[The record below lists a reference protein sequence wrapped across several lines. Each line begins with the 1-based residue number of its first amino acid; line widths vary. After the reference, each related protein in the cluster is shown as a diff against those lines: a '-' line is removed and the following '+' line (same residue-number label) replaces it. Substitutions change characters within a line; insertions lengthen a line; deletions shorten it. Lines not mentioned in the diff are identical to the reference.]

1 MSALTRRT
9 AAAPCPAI
17 VALLVPDSVSPVF
30 EVGGNR
36 VNEIVDAKWVVD
48 ANDLDSIK
56 SECTLFREAHR
67 LFSTVERGYSFS
79 GHKIHFL
86 DLTDYMDRASLVLSK
101 PCSSAALAREVRVAL
116 LPFPN
121 APDSVYKAMTFDI
134 ENGDYPQLT
143 KVYMDRASAG
153 LWGEFMTCCKNL
165 RAPQVTH
172 FYFEEFRD
180 ECIPMLQAAKHIEVL
195 SILDSNSNPR
205 LKSIEKKLKVF
216 KLITYSKHL
225 DNLVNVIDF
234 DSIEVLDIRDLWNVE
249 LHSEVLLLADTS
261 CSLKINE
268 TSYNELLELGW
279 KCDNVV
285 DVYGA
290 DGIMPGKLNVCRD
303 NFMDI
308 FYHTTYIPLPCQAT
322 TAKYSPNLQLI
333 NPDTI
338 GSPLSIATDCL
349 EDLKY
354 VHVTV
359 PIFEGESVHAVSKL
373 RITMQQEE

>member
-1 MSALTRRT
+1 MSVPRRHT
-9 AAAPCPAI
+9 AAALYPAI
-17 VALLVPDSVSPVF
+17 VALLVPDSVSLVF
-30 EVGGNR
+30 EVGGNG
-36 VNEIVDAKWVVD
+36 VSEIVEAKWVVD

-56 SECTLFREAHR
+56 SECTLFKEAYR
-67 LFSTVERGYSFS
+67 LFTSVKRGYSFS

-116 LPFPN
+116 LPFPK

-134 ENGDYPQLT
+134 ENGAYPQLT

-172 FYFEEFRD
+172 FYFEEFVD
-180 ECIPMLQAAKHIEVL
+180 ECIPMLQAAKRIEVL
-195 SILDSNSNPR
+195 SILDSNGNPR
-205 LKSIEKKLKVF
+205 LETVKKKLKVF

-234 DSIEVLDIRDLWNVE
+234 DSIEVLDIRDLWDVK
-249 LHSEVLLLADTS
+249 LHNEVVLFAGTS
-261 CSLKINE
+261 CSLKINKK
-268 TSYNELLELGW
+268 SYDRLLKLGY

-308 FYHTTYIPLPCQAT
+308 FYHTTYIPLPHQAT
-322 TAKYSPNLQLI
+322 TAKYAPNLQRI
-333 NPDTI
+333 NPPTI
-338 GSPLSIATDCL
+338 GSPLSIATDSL